1 MNNYNVF
8 NSVTVGD
15 SFKVE
20 SIEYELIEREEF
32 KNSIELVVKNFTD
45 NDVHSIFLDKTSLT
59 VTHEDGYS
67 LWSIL
72 IYFKGVTIWKY

>member
-1 MNNYNVF
+1 MSNYNTF
-8 NSVTVGD
+8 NSATVGD

-32 KNSIELVVKNFTD
+32 LNSIELVVKNFTN
-45 NDVHSIFLDKTSLT
+45 NDVCSIFLDKTSLT

-67 LWSIL
+67 L
-72 IYFKGVTIWKY
+72 

>member
-1 MNNYNVF
+1 MSNYNTF
-8 NSVTVGD
+8 NSVEVGD

-20 SIEYELIEREEF
+20 SIEYELISKDEF

-59 VTHEDGYS
+59 VIHEDGY
-67 LWSIL
+67 IL
-72 IYFKGVTIWKY
+72 

>member
-1 MNNYNVF
+1 MSSYNTF
-8 NSVTVGD
+8 NSAEVGD

-20 SIEYELIEREEF
+20 SIEYELISKDEF
-32 KNSIELVVKNFTD
+32 KKSIELIVKNLTD

-67 LWSIL
+67 L
-72 IYFKGVTIWKY
+72 

>member
-1 MNNYNVF
+1 MSNYNTF
-8 NSVTVGD
+8 NSVEVGD

-20 SIEYELIEREEF
+20 SIEYELTLKDEF
-32 KNSIELVVKNFTD
+32 KNSIELVVKNLTD

-67 LWSIL
+67 L
-72 IYFKGVTIWKY
+72 

>member
-1 MNNYNVF
+1 MSNYNAF
-8 NSVTVGD
+8 NSATVGD

-20 SIEYELIEREEF
+20 SIEYELISKDEF
-32 KNSIELVVKNFTD
+32 KNSIELIVKNFTD

-67 LWSIL
+67 L
-72 IYFKGVTIWKY
+72 

>member
-1 MNNYNVF
+1 MNNYNTF
-8 NSVTVGD
+8 NSAEVGD

-20 SIEYELIEREEF
+20 SIEYELISKDEF
-32 KNSIELVVKNFTD
+32 KKSIELIVKNFTV

-67 LWSIL
+67 L
-72 IYFKGVTIWKY
+72 

>member
-1 MNNYNVF
+1 MSNYNTF
-8 NSVTVGD
+8 KSAEVGD

-20 SIEYELIEREEF
+20 SIEYELISKDEF

-45 NDVHSIFLDKTSLT
+45 NDVHSIFLDKTALT

-67 LWSIL
+67 L
-72 IYFKGVTIWKY
+72 